1 MFSTSLGRV
10 ARTTCALP
18 ASSSAISSR
27 PLGALAAANHLLVR
41 RTQRRNSSTSCPP
54 DNSRGPGTS
63 QTSTASSSSKT
74 SEKKS
79 TPRGKSKKLAQQ
91 QMNVPSVPSTS
102 YLQETDVA
110 LSSFFSVHRPISIT
124 TSIPV
129 ASSETTFGAIFEPR
143 KQSGASKYG
152 DVIYTLGNAVKS
164 LEGGAA
170 QSSEETELR
179 EEIMRQSA
187 SNDGTVH
194 HLDGPAPAR
203 QVSLNELLSQMRP
216 FNAPPPPVSFDQSQQ
231 QSASK
236 SGAAEALEAEAQQT
250 QLQKPQKKV
259 WKATLTVTESTDA
272 TGRKTFSATTSPA
285 IRMPTR
291 SEGAI
296 EDPLYDEGITIRQ
309 PFLERMEIREQGW
322 RKFIR
327 DRSRNQGGA
336 MHALSVKRQRKLKMK
351 KHKYKKLMKRTR
363 NLRRKLGQA

>member
-1 MFSTSLGRV
+1 MFSPSLGRV
-10 ARTTCALP
+10 ARSTCALP
-18 ASSSAISSR
+18 VSSSAISSR
-27 PLGALAAANHLLVR
+27 PLGALAAANHLLAR
-41 RTQRRNSSTSCPP
+41 RSQQRRNSSTSCPP

-63 QTSTASSSSKT
+63 QTSTSSSSSKQA
-74 SEKKS
+74 EKK
-79 TPRGKSKKLAQQ
+79 TAPRGKSKKLAQQ
-91 QMNVPSVPSTS
+91 QMNVPSVPPTS

-110 LSSFFSVHRPISIT
+110 ISSFFSVHRPISIT

-129 ASSETTFGAIFEPR
+129 ASSESSFSAIFEPR
-143 KQSGASKYG
+143 KQSNASKYG
-152 DVIYTLGNAVKS
+152 DVIYTLNSAVKT
-164 LEGGAA
+164 LEGGA

-187 SNDGTVH
+187 SNDGTV

-216 FNAPPPPVSFDQSQQ
+216 FNAPPPPVPFDQAQQ
-231 QSASK
+231 DSASK
-236 SGAAEALEAEAQQT
+236 AEASGSQEAEVQHT

-272 TGRKTFSATTSPA
+272 SGRKTFSATTSPV

-296 EDPLYDEGITIRQ
+296 EEPASDEVITIRQ
-309 PFLERMEIREQGW
+309 PFLERMEIREQEW

-327 DRSRNQGGA
+327 DRARNQDGT
-336 MHALSVKRQRKLKMK
+336 MHAISVKRQRKLKMK

-363 NLRRKLGQA
+363 NLRRKLGQT